1 MGNKHVDGM
10 RILDQKI
17 LCIFFKESFTEI
29 VGRKWRISDF
39 CYFWENVEI
48 QSFFGS
54 LESEYYSKLCFC
66 KLFEYFWCFWR
77 GREDRS
83 NLFSYI
89 EMDLKDPLHFFLA
102 SLGRNF
108 DIKLP
113 ICMGLPGNVKN
124 FCFWA
129 LCVGL
134 TIIYDVK
141 RTRFDLFEFHRNTV
155 G

>member
-1 MGNKHVDGM
+1 MGDKHVDGI

-17 LCIFFKESFTEI
+17 LCIFFKESFRE
-29 VGRKWRISDF
+29 VFGRKWRISDF

-83 NLFSYI
+83 NLFSYL
-89 EMDLKDPLHFFLA
+89 EMDLKDPLHFFFGQFGTKFWYKVTNLYGFA
-102 SLGRNF
+102 RKCEKFLFLSSLR
-108 DIKLP
+108 
-113 ICMGLPGNVKN
+113 
-124 FCFWA
+124 
-129 LCVGL
+129 
-134 TIIYDVK
+134 
-141 RTRFDLFEFHRNTV
+141 RFDNHLWCQTHSFQSV
-155 G
+155 WVP